1 MLGARS
7 RRAGSVSAFL
17 LAAPSLSRRRASPSF
32 ADARALC
39 SESSPGP
46 SLREMTAGLPVFVG
60 QTETSGRGLYASRA
74 IASGE
79 LIHAASP
86 IVAHPTLRN
95 LKTHCY
101 HCLRELR
108 ARPRAEWVA
117 THGGGDGGGM
127 AGHFC
132 GRACA
137 QAAWDAYHELE
148 TAAGDAF
155 APLAR
160 RCASHEVKFP
170 LAAARLAFAAAQGS
184 ASPRAADALVRVNF
198 PPGVAP
204 GDWLE
209 EHAMLRVALL
219 RGVAVAELGA
229 AREEKERGRKNGE
242 KTNGETP
249 ARLRF
254 DTNVVKELDAEWYV
268 GVLSRMHLNAFRVE
282 IPPAALPAD
291 VAEVPVG
298 DVPDGHGGHG
308 HRGHECGGG
317 GECGHAHH
325 HHHSLPNA
333 GERESAASMTSH
345 SPPAR
350 DSFAEAITA
359 AMAAS
364 ASGVGAGT
372 ALYGAPSLLNHS
384 CDPNV
389 DVSWAIDSRAS
400 FRAAR
405 AIEKDEPLT
414 VAYVDADAGVAA
426 RREKLAFAYGFEC
439 RCERCVEETSAVQ

>member
-1 MLGARS
+1 MLGACS
-7 RRAGSVSAFL
+7 RRAGCVSAFL
-17 LAAPSLSRRRASPSF
+17 LAAPSRSRRRASPSL

-39 SESSPGP
+39 SESSPAP

-79 LIHAASP
+79 VIHAAVP

-95 LKTHCY
+95 LKTRCY

-108 ARPRAEWVA
+108 ARARADWVA
-117 THGGGDGGGM
+117 THGGGDGGGV

-160 RCASHEVKFP
+160 RCAADEVKFP
-170 LAAARLAFAAAQGS
+170 LAVARLAFAAAQGS
-184 ASPRAADALVRVNF
+184 ASLRAADALVRVNF
-198 PPGVAP
+198 PPDAVAP
-204 GDWLE
+204 GNWLE

-229 AREEKERGRKNGE
+229 SGDAPSGTSPSGTERENEKKNYAKRAAKARVRPERV
-242 KTNGETP
+242 
-249 ARLRF
+249 AA
-254 DTNVVKELDAEWYV
+254 LDADWYV

-282 IPPAALPAD
+282 IPPGVPAD
-291 VAEVPVG
+291 VAVSATPAEPLDGVKPVG
-298 DVPDGHGGHG
+298 GN
-308 HRGHECGGG
+308 RG
-317 GECGHAHH
+317 GERVCGDSKA
-325 HHHSLPNA
+325 SSSSSSPNA
-333 GERESAASMTSH
+333 
-345 SPPAR
+345 
-350 DSFAEAITA
+350 FAEAVTA

-364 ASGVGAGT
+364 ASGMGAGT

-384 CDPNV
+384 CDPNFE
-389 DVSWAIDSRAS
+389 VSWARDATATLRAS
-400 FRAAR
+400 RRVEAN
-405 AIEKDEPLT
+405 EPLT
-414 VAYVDADAGVAA
+414 VAYVDVSRDVAA
-426 RREKLAFAYGFEC
+426 RRERLAFAYGFEC
-439 RCERCVEETSAVQ
+439 QCERCVEEAGE

>member
-1 MLGARS
+1 MLGACS
-7 RRAGSVSAFL
+7 RRAGCVSAFL
-17 LAAPSLSRRRASPSF
+17 LAAPSRSRRLARPWV

-39 SESSPGP
+39 SESSPAP

-79 LIHAASP
+79 MILAADP

-108 ARPRAEWVA
+108 ARARAEWVA
-117 THGGGDGGGM
+117 THGGGDGGGV

-160 RCASHEVKFP
+160 RCAADDVKFP

-184 ASPRAADALVRVNF
+184 ASPRAAEALVRVNF

-204 GDWLE
+204 ESWLE

-229 AREEKERGRKNGE
+229 SRARARRTERDGDK
-242 KTNGETP
+242 
-249 ARLRF
+249 RF
-254 DTNVVKELDAEWYV
+254 PPERVAALDADWYV

-282 IPPAALPAD
+282 IPPGVPAD
-291 VAEVPVG
+291 VAVSGAPAEPL
-298 DVPDGHGGHG
+298 DGSLSTGGN
-308 HRGHECGGG
+308 RG
-317 GECGHAHH
+317 
-325 HHHSLPNA
+325 
-333 GERESAASMTSH
+333 GERERERASRASRASCASRDARLEAPS
-345 SPPAR
+345 SPPSSPPNA
-350 DSFAEAITA
+350 FAEAVTA
-359 AMAAS
+359 AMTAS
-364 ASGVGAGT
+364 ASGMGAGT

-389 DVSWAIDSRAS
+389 EVSWARDATATFRAS
-400 FRAAR
+400 RRVEAN
-405 AIEKDEPLT
+405 EPLT
-414 VAYVDADAGVAA
+414 VAYVDVSRDVAA
-426 RREKLAFAYGFEC
+426 RRERLAFAYGFEC
-439 RCERCVEETSAVQ
+439 QCERCVEEAGE

>member
-1 MLGARS
+1 MFGACS
-7 RRAGSVSAFL
+7 RRAGCVSAFL
-17 LAAPSLSRRRASPSF
+17 LAAPSRSRRLARPWV

-39 SESSPGP
+39 SESSPAP

-79 LIHAASP
+79 MILAADP
-86 IVAHPTLRN
+86 IVAPPTLRN

-108 ARPRAEWVA
+108 ARARAEWVA
-117 THGGGDGGGM
+117 THGGGDGGGV

-160 RCASHEVKFP
+160 RCAADDVKFP

-184 ASPRAADALVRVNF
+184 ASPRAAEALVRVNF

-204 GDWLE
+204 ESWLE

-229 AREEKERGRKNGE
+229 SRARARRTERDGDK
-242 KTNGETP
+242 
-249 ARLRF
+249 RF
-254 DTNVVKELDAEWYV
+254 PPERVAALDADWYV

-282 IPPAALPAD
+282 IPPGAPAD
-291 VAEVPVG
+291 VS
-298 DVPDGHGGHG
+298 DVSEPPLRVDGNRAGGNHG
-308 HRGHECGGG
+308 HACGGG
-317 GECGHAHH
+317 RREPRARR
-325 HHHSLPNA
+325 SSA
-333 GERESAASMTSH
+333 SKKTFFSSSSARERA
-345 SPPAR
+345 AR
-350 DSFAEAITA
+350 DSFAEAMTA
-359 AMAAS
+359 ALAAS

-389 DVSWAIDSRAS
+389 DVSWARDATAT

-405 AIEKDEPLT
+405 AIERNEPLT

-426 RREKLAFAYGFEC
+426 RREKLAFAYGFDC
-439 RCERCVEETSAVQ
+439 DCERCVEEAGE

>member
-1 MLGARS
+1 MLGACS
-7 RRAGSVSAFL
+7 RRAGCVSAFL
-17 LAAPSLSRRRASPSF
+17 LAAPSRSRRRASPSL

-39 SESSPGP
+39 SESSPAP

-79 LIHAASP
+79 VIHAAVP

-95 LKTHCY
+95 LKTRCY

-108 ARPRAEWVA
+108 ARARADWVA
-117 THGGGDGGGM
+117 THGGGDGGGV

-160 RCASHEVKFP
+160 RCAADEVKFP
-170 LAAARLAFAAAQGS
+170 LAVARLAFAAAQGS

-198 PPGVAP
+198 PPDAVAP
-204 GDWLE
+204 GNWLE

-229 AREEKERGRKNGE
+229 SGDAPSGTSPSGTERENEKKNYAKRAAKARVRPERV
-242 KTNGETP
+242 
-249 ARLRF
+249 AA
-254 DTNVVKELDAEWYV
+254 LDADWYV

-282 IPPAALPAD
+282 IPPGVPAD
-291 VAEVPVG
+291 VAVSATPAEPLDGVKPVG
-298 DVPDGHGGHG
+298 GN
-308 HRGHECGGG
+308 RG
-317 GECGHAHH
+317 GERVCGDSKA
-325 HHHSLPNA
+325 SSSSSSPNA
-333 GERESAASMTSH
+333 
-345 SPPAR
+345 
-350 DSFAEAITA
+350 FAEAVTA

-364 ASGVGAGT
+364 ASGMGAGT

-389 DVSWAIDSRAS
+389 EVSWARDATATFRAS
-400 FRAAR
+400 RRVEAN
-405 AIEKDEPLT
+405 EPLT
-414 VAYVDADAGVAA
+414 VAYVDVSRDVAA
-426 RREKLAFAYGFEC
+426 RRERLAFAYGFEC
-439 RCERCVEETSAVQ
+439 QCERCVEEAGE

>member
-1 MLGARS
+1 MLGACS
-7 RRAGSVSAFL
+7 RRAGCVSAFL
-17 LAAPSLSRRRASPSF
+17 LAAPSRSRRRASPSL
-32 ADARALC
+32 ADARALW
-39 SESSPGP
+39 SESSPAP

-79 LIHAASP
+79 VIHAAVP

-108 ARPRAEWVA
+108 ARARADWVA
-117 THGGGDGGGM
+117 THGGGDGGGV

-132 GRACA
+132 GHACA

-160 RCASHEVKFP
+160 RCAADEVKFP

-204 GDWLE
+204 GNWLE

-229 AREEKERGRKNGE
+229 SRDARGTSPSGSSGTERENEKKNDAKRVAKARVRPERV
-242 KTNGETP
+242 
-249 ARLRF
+249 AA
-254 DTNVVKELDAEWYV
+254 LDADWYV

-282 IPPAALPAD
+282 IPPGVPAD
-291 VAEVPVG
+291 VAVSAAPAEPLDGVKPVG
-298 DVPDGHGGHG
+298 GN
-308 HRGHECGGG
+308 RG
-317 GECGHAHH
+317 GERVCGPFLQTSRDAR
-325 HHHSLPNA
+325 SEASSSSSSPNA
-333 GERESAASMTSH
+333 
-345 SPPAR
+345 
-350 DSFAEAITA
+350 FAEAVTA

-364 ASGVGAGT
+364 ASGMGAGT

-389 DVSWAIDSRAS
+389 EVSWARDATATFRAS
-400 FRAAR
+400 RRVEAN
-405 AIEKDEPLT
+405 EPLT
-414 VAYVDADAGVAA
+414 VAYVDVSRDVAA
-426 RREKLAFAYGFEC
+426 RRERLAFAYGFEC
-439 RCERCVEETSAVQ
+439 GCERCVEEAGE

>member
-160 RCASHEVKFP
+160 RCAADEVKFP
-170 LAAARLAFAAAQGS
+170 LAVARLAFAAAQGS
-184 ASPRAADALVRVNF
+184 ASPHAADALVRVNF
-198 PPGVAP
+198 SPDAVAP
-204 GDWLE
+204 GNWLE
-209 EHAMLRVALL
+209 EHDMLRVALL

-229 AREEKERGRKNGE
+229 SGDAPSGTSPSGSSGTERENETKNVANRAAKARVRAERV
-242 KTNGETP
+242 
-249 ARLRF
+249 AA
-254 DTNVVKELDAEWYV
+254 LDADWYV

-282 IPPAALPAD
+282 IPPGVPAD
-291 VAEVPVG
+291 VAVSAAPAESIEEVKPVG
-298 DVPDGHGGHG
+298 GN
-308 HRGHECGGG
+308 RG
-317 GECGHAHH
+317 GERA
-325 HHHSLPNA
+325 SRDA
-333 GERESAASMTSH
+333 FGETRLEKRASS
-345 SPPAR
+345 S
-350 DSFAEAITA
+350 SFAEAVTA
-359 AMAAS
+359 AMVAS
-364 ASGVGAGT
+364 ASGTGAGT

-389 DVSWAIDSRAS
+389 EVFWARDATATFRAS
-400 FRAAR
+400 RRVEAN
-405 AIEKDEPLT
+405 EPLT
-414 VAYVDADAGVAA
+414 VAYVDVSRDVAA
-426 RREKLAFAYGFEC
+426 RRERLAFAYGFEC
-439 RCERCVEETSAVQ
+439 GCERCVEEAGE

>member
-1 MLGARS
+1 MLGACS
-7 RRAGSVSAFL
+7 RRAGCISAFL
-17 LAAPSLSRRRASPSF
+17 LAAPSRSRRRASPSL
-32 ADARALC
+32 ADARALW
-39 SESSPGP
+39 SESSPAP

-79 LIHAASP
+79 VIHAAVP

-108 ARPRAEWVA
+108 ARARADWVA
-117 THGGGDGGGM
+117 THGGGDGGGV

-132 GRACA
+132 GHACA

-160 RCASHEVKFP
+160 RCAADEVKFP

-204 GDWLE
+204 GNWLE

-229 AREEKERGRKNGE
+229 SRDARGTSPSGKKSSGTERENEKKSDAKRVAKARVRPERV
-242 KTNGETP
+242 
-249 ARLRF
+249 AA
-254 DTNVVKELDAEWYV
+254 LDADWYV

-282 IPPAALPAD
+282 IPPGVPAD
-291 VAEVPVG
+291 VAVSATPAEPLDGVKPVG
-298 DVPDGHGGHG
+298 GN
-308 HRGHECGGG
+308 RG
-317 GECGHAHH
+317 GERAYGDSKA
-325 HHHSLPNA
+325 SSSSSSPNA
-333 GERESAASMTSH
+333 
-345 SPPAR
+345 
-350 DSFAEAITA
+350 FAEAVTA

-364 ASGVGAGT
+364 VSGMGAGT

-389 DVSWAIDSRAS
+389 EVSWARDATATFRAS
-400 FRAAR
+400 RRVEAN
-405 AIEKDEPLT
+405 EPLT
-414 VAYVDADAGVAA
+414 VAYVDVSRDVAA
-426 RREKLAFAYGFEC
+426 RRERLAFAYGFEC
-439 RCERCVEETSAVQ
+439 GCERCVEEAGE

>member
-1 MLGARS
+1 MLGGRS
-7 RRAGSVSAFL
+7 RCAGSVSAFL

-60 QTETSGRGLYASRA
+60 QTETSGRGLYALRA

-79 LIHAASP
+79 LIHAAPP

-117 THGGGDGGGM
+117 THGGGDGGGI

-229 AREEKERGRKNGE
+229 ARKEKEGRQK
-242 KTNGETP
+242 NGETP
-249 ARLRF
+249 KKARF
-254 DTNVVKELDAEWYV
+254 CADVVKELDAEWYV

-282 IPPAALPAD
+282 IPPCVPAD

-298 DVPDGHGGHG
+298 DGHLGGHLGG
-308 HRGHECGGG
+308 HRGDECGDGG
-317 GECGHAHH
+317 DCGHAHH
-325 HHHSLPNA
+325 HHRSLPGA
-333 GERESAASMTSH
+333 GGRESAASTSR
-345 SPPAR
+345 SPAR
-350 DSFAEAITA
+350 DSDSFAEAITA

-389 DVSWAIDSRAS
+389 DVSWARDSTAS

-405 AIEKDEPLT
+405 AIAKDEPLT

-426 RREKLAFAYGFEC
+426 RREKLSFAYGFEC
-439 RCERCVEETSAVQ
+439 RCERCVEEAGE

>member
-1 MLGARS
+1 MRSGVFELFGACS
-7 RRAGSVSAFL
+7 RRAGCVSAFL
-17 LAAPSLSRRRASPSF
+17 LAAPSRSRRIARRSL

-39 SESSPGP
+39 SESSPAP
-46 SLREMTAGLPVFVG
+46 SLREMTVGLPVFVS

-79 LIHAASP
+79 TILAAVP
-86 IVAHPTLRN
+86 VVAHPTLRN
-95 LKTHCY
+95 LKTNCY

-108 ARPRAEWVA
+108 TRARAEWVA
-117 THGGGDGGGM
+117 THGGGDGGGV

-137 QAAWDAYHELE
+137 QAAWAAYHELE

-160 RCASHEVKFP
+160 RCAADEVKFP

-198 PPGVAP
+198 PPGIAP
-204 GDWLE
+204 EDWLE

-219 RGVAVAELGA
+219 RGVAVADLGA
-229 AREEKERGRKNGE
+229 SRARARGTERNRVRGAD
-242 KTNGETP
+242 
-249 ARLRF
+249 ARSHSER
-254 DTNVVKELDAEWYV
+254 VAALDAEWYV
-268 GVLSRMHLNAFRVE
+268 GVVSRMHLNAFRVE
-282 IPPAALPAD
+282 ILPGDLAD
-291 VAEVPVG
+291 STDTLTSHVEGNHACG
-298 DVPDGHGGHG
+298 N
-308 HRGHECGGG
+308 RGHECGVGR
-317 GECGHAHH
+317 
-325 HHHSLPNA
+325 
-333 GERESAASMTSH
+333 REPRRFRSASKTKKTSSSSSASRA
-345 SPPAR
+345 AR
-350 DSFAEAITA
+350 DSFAETMA
-359 AMAAS
+359 AAAAAS

-389 DVSWAIDSRAS
+389 DVSWPHDATAT

-405 AIEKDEPLT
+405 AIERNEPLT
-414 VAYVDADAGVAA
+414 VAYVDVDVDVAA

-439 RCERCVEETSAVQ
+439 GCERCVEEAGD

>member
-1 MLGARS
+1 MFGACS
-7 RRAGSVSAFL
+7 RRAGCVSAFL
-17 LAAPSLSRRRASPSF
+17 LAAPSRSRRLARPWV

-39 SESSPGP
+39 SESSPAP

-79 LIHAASP
+79 MILAADP

-108 ARPRAEWVA
+108 ARARAEWVA
-117 THGGGDGGGM
+117 THGGGDGGGV

-160 RCASHEVKFP
+160 RCAADDVKFP

-184 ASPRAADALVRVNF
+184 ASPRAAEALVRVNF

-204 GDWLE
+204 ESWLE

-229 AREEKERGRKNGE
+229 SRARARRTERDGDK
-242 KTNGETP
+242 
-249 ARLRF
+249 RF
-254 DTNVVKELDAEWYV
+254 PPERVAALDADWYV

-282 IPPAALPAD
+282 IPPGAPAD
-291 VAEVPVG
+291 VS
-298 DVPDGHGGHG
+298 DVSEPPLRVDGNRAGGNHG
-308 HRGHECGGG
+308 HACGGG
-317 GECGHAHH
+317 RREPRARR
-325 HHHSLPNA
+325 SSA
-333 GERESAASMTSH
+333 SKKTFFSSSSARERA
-345 SPPAR
+345 AR
-350 DSFAEAITA
+350 DSFAEAMTA
-359 AMAAS
+359 ALAAS

-389 DVSWAIDSRAS
+389 DVSWARDATAT

-405 AIEKDEPLT
+405 AIERNEPLT

-426 RREKLAFAYGFEC
+426 RREKLAFAYGFDC
-439 RCERCVEETSAVQ
+439 DCERCVEEAGE

>member
-1 MLGARS
+1 MLGACS
-7 RRAGSVSAFL
+7 RRAGCVSAFL
-17 LAAPSLSRRRASPSF
+17 LAAPSRSRRRASPSL

-39 SESSPGP
+39 SESSPAP

-79 LIHAASP
+79 VIHAAVP

-95 LKTHCY
+95 LKTRCY

-108 ARPRAEWVA
+108 ARARADWVA
-117 THGGGDGGGM
+117 THGGGDGGGV

-137 QAAWDAYHELE
+137 QAAWNTYHELE

-160 RCASHEVKFP
+160 RCAADEVKFP
-170 LAAARLAFAAAQGS
+170 LAVARLAFAAAQGS

-198 PPGVAP
+198 SPDAVAP
-204 GDWLE
+204 GNWLE
-209 EHAMLRVALL
+209 EHAMLRDALL

-229 AREEKERGRKNGE
+229 SGDAPSGTSPSGTERENEKKNYAKRAAKARVRPERV
-242 KTNGETP
+242 
-249 ARLRF
+249 AA
-254 DTNVVKELDAEWYV
+254 LDADWYV

-282 IPPAALPAD
+282 IPPGVPAD
-291 VAEVPVG
+291 VAVSGAPAEPL
-298 DVPDGHGGHG
+298 DGSLSTGGN
-308 HRGHECGGG
+308 RG
-317 GECGHAHH
+317 
-325 HHHSLPNA
+325 
-333 GERESAASMTSH
+333 GERERERASRASRASRDARLEASS
-345 SPPAR
+345 SPPSSPPNA
-350 DSFAEAITA
+350 FAEAVTA

-364 ASGVGAGT
+364 ASGMGAGT

-389 DVSWAIDSRAS
+389 EVSWARDATATFRAS
-400 FRAAR
+400 RRVEAN
-405 AIEKDEPLT
+405 EPLT
-414 VAYVDADAGVAA
+414 VAYVDVSRDVAA
-426 RREKLAFAYGFEC
+426 RRERLAFAYGFEC
-439 RCERCVEETSAVQ
+439 QCERCVEEAGE

>member
-1 MLGARS
+1 MLGACS
-7 RRAGSVSAFL
+7 RRAGCVSAFL
-17 LAAPSLSRRRASPSF
+17 LAAPSRSRRRASPSL

-39 SESSPGP
+39 SESSPAP

-79 LIHAASP
+79 VIHAAVP

-95 LKTHCY
+95 LKTRCY

-108 ARPRAEWVA
+108 ARARADWVA
-117 THGGGDGGGM
+117 THGGGDGGGV

-160 RCASHEVKFP
+160 RCAADEVKFP

-198 PPGVAP
+198 PPDAVAP
-204 GDWLE
+204 GNWLE

-229 AREEKERGRKNGE
+229 SGDAPSGTSPSGTERENEKKNYAKRAAKARVRPERV
-242 KTNGETP
+242 
-249 ARLRF
+249 AA
-254 DTNVVKELDAEWYV
+254 LDADWYV

-282 IPPAALPAD
+282 IPPGVPAD
-291 VAEVPVG
+291 VAVSAAPAESIEEVKPVG
-298 DVPDGHGGHG
+298 GN
-308 HRGHECGGG
+308 RG
-317 GECGHAHH
+317 GERA
-325 HHHSLPNA
+325 SRDA
-333 GERESAASMTSH
+333 FGETRLEKRASS
-345 SPPAR
+345 S
-350 DSFAEAITA
+350 SFAEAVTA
-359 AMAAS
+359 AMVAS
-364 ASGVGAGT
+364 ASGTGAGT

-389 DVSWAIDSRAS
+389 EVFWARDATATFRAS
-400 FRAAR
+400 RRVEAN
-405 AIEKDEPLT
+405 EPLT
-414 VAYVDADAGVAA
+414 VAYVDVSRDVAA
-426 RREKLAFAYGFEC
+426 RRERLAFAYGFEC
-439 RCERCVEETSAVQ
+439 GCERCVEEAGE

>member
-1 MLGARS
+1 MLGACS
-7 RRAGSVSAFL
+7 RRAGCVSAFL
-17 LAAPSLSRRRASPSF
+17 LAAPSRSRRRASPSL
-32 ADARALC
+32 ADARALW
-39 SESSPGP
+39 SESSPAP

-79 LIHAASP
+79 VIHAAVP

-108 ARPRAEWVA
+108 ARARADWVA
-117 THGGGDGGGM
+117 THGGGDGGGV

-132 GRACA
+132 GHACA

-160 RCASHEVKFP
+160 RCAADEVKFP

-204 GDWLE
+204 GNWLE

-219 RGVAVAELGA
+219 RGVAVSELGA
-229 AREEKERGRKNGE
+229 SRDARGTSPSGSSGTERENEKKNDAKPRVRPERV
-242 KTNGETP
+242 
-249 ARLRF
+249 AA
-254 DTNVVKELDAEWYV
+254 LDADWYV

-282 IPPAALPAD
+282 IPPGVPAD
-291 VAEVPVG
+291 VAVSAAPAEPLDGVKPVG
-298 DVPDGHGGHG
+298 GN
-308 HRGHECGGG
+308 RG
-317 GECGHAHH
+317 GERVCGDIQKPYGLRTSRDAR
-325 HHHSLPNA
+325 SEASSSSSSPNA
-333 GERESAASMTSH
+333 
-345 SPPAR
+345 
-350 DSFAEAITA
+350 FAEAVTA

-364 ASGVGAGT
+364 ASGMGAGT

-389 DVSWAIDSRAS
+389 EVSWARDATATFRAS
-400 FRAAR
+400 RRVEAN
-405 AIEKDEPLT
+405 EPLT
-414 VAYVDADAGVAA
+414 VAYVDVSRDVAA
-426 RREKLAFAYGFEC
+426 RRERLAFAYGFEC
-439 RCERCVEETSAVQ
+439 GCERCVEEAGE